1 MDITK
6 LMANARYIVLP
17 TESCKYLMNNIEPQN
32 SHSSNSFAPTAL
44 KVDMQGKTI
53 IYIESFFPNPR
64 EAHNILFGET
74 GK

>member
-1 MDITK
+1 M
-6 LMANARYIVLP
+6 MNATIEPQNSFSPPSV
-17 TESCKYLMNNIEPQN
+17 KVEPQN